1 MPNWCENNLEVSGPS
16 DHVDDFWNAIYDD
29 EKENELGKAVLVLD
43 ITGKL
48 MPMPKVLE
56 GTRSPHPLGEFD
68 DDGQYTKLVEDESN
82 EFWTQEK
89 YEERKTEFYDA
100 KSQCEQAFAET
111 GYHSWYEWANDIWG
125 TKWGACD
132 VRSDGG
138 QCYHDDGTGARFIS
152 YDTAWGPLSEDF
164 WLHVS
169 EMFPTLKFTVYYE
182 EHGMCFHGIDS
193 YHAGEVVYSTSD
205 ELPTSPED
213 ATDDEADA
221 FYDGSQYYDL
231 IETKT
236 AVWYKEIEKVYQ
248 ASLV

>member
-1 MPNWCENNLEVSGPS
+1 MPNWCENNLEVEGPT
-16 DHVDDFWNAIYDD
+16 DDVDNFWNAIYG
-29 EKENELGKAVLVLD
+29 EQENKHGKTVPHID

-68 DDGQYTKLVEDESN
+68 SDGQYTALVEDESN

-89 YEERKTEFYDA
+89 YEERKTEHYDI
-100 KSQCEQAFAET
+100 KERCEKAFAET
-111 GYHSWYEWANDIWG
+111 GYHSWYDWANSVWG

-132 VRSDGG
+132 VQSNGG
-138 QCYHDDGTGARFIS
+138 QAIKDDGTGSRFFT
-152 YDTAWGPLSEDF
+152 YETAWGPLSEDF
-164 WLHVS
+164 WLKVS
-169 EMFPTLKFTVYYE
+169 EMFPTLKFNVYYE

-193 YHAGEVVYSTSD
+193 YHEGDVVYSISD

-213 ATDDEADA
+213 ATDEEVDA
-221 FYDGSQYYDL
+221 FYDGSHYYEL

-236 AVWYKEIEKVYQ
+236 AVWYKEIEKAYA